1 MASTTAYPD
10 EKATGYNGPP
20 YVDSPVNQQGE
31 RDFFVAVNNASDGE
45 DYDNVPQEKRQL
57 GIFSV
62 VLLIF
67 NRVVGTGIFATPA
80 TILRS
85 GGSVGMSF
93 MMWLIGAFIA
103 MAGTAVY
110 MEFGTGPD
118 RKSVV

>member
-1 MASTTAYPD
+1 MYP
-10 EKATGYNGPP
+10 T
-20 YVDSPVNQQGE
+20 
-31 RDFFVAVNNASDGE
+31 ASDGE
-45 DYDNVPQEKRQL
+45 DYDNVPQKKRQL

-93 MMWLIGAFIA
+93 MMYVPACL
-103 MAGTAVY
+103 
-110 MEFGTGPD
+110 EFGDDAFADWVGL
-118 RKSVV
+118 